1 MTPKSTAARW
11 FSAAKLEIDWDAAYA
26 ELLPRVYNFFI
37 YRVDDAALAEDL
49 TATTFER
56 AWQGRSRYRH
66 EQSAFQTWLFGIARH
81 VAADHFRQ
89 PRRSVSLT
97 QAADR
102 ADDQIVEAAVERRG
116 EVEKL
121 LALLER
127 LNDREREIVALKYG
141 ADLSNGEI
149 ARVLKLSETNV
160 STLIYRLVGKL
171 RKEWDTDDQSR

>member
-1 MTPKSTAARW
+1 MTPKSAAARW
-11 FSAAKLEIDWDAAYA
+11 FSAAKPEVDWDAAYA

-66 EQSAFQTWLFGIARH
+66 ELSAFQTWLFGIARH

-89 PRRSVSLT
+89 PRRDVALSHAT
-97 QAADR
+97 KH
-102 ADDQIVEAAVERRG
+102 ADDQVVEETVERQG

-127 LNDREREIVALKYG
+127 LSDRDREIIALKYG
-141 ADLSNGEI
+141 ADLSNVEI

-160 STLIYRLVGKL
+160 STLIYRIVGKL
-171 RKEWDTDDQSR
+171 REEWETDDTTG